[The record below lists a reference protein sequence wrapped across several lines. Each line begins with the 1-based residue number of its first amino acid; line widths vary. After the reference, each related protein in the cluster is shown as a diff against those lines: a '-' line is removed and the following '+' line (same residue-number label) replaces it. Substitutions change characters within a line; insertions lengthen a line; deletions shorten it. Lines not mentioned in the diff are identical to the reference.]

1 MHLSKALEAMVQQ
14 IEGTERER
22 GEQGEAHHD
31 FNWGGDEPEMM
42 NDEQWRLVSSWS
54 SLLLWFGATVSKEEE
69 NYSGGMMGSGPL
81 L

>member
-1 MHLSKALEAMVQQ
+1 LSKALEATVRQ
-14 IEGTERER
+14 IESTEREDD
-22 GEQGEAHHD
+22 QGEAHHD
-31 FNWGGDEPEMM
+31 FNRGEDEPEMM
-42 NDEQWRLVSSWS
+42 NDEQWRLASSRS